1 MEFVKA
7 ENFVVDFPR
16 LDLSCIEENLETIP
30 ECYGISQE
38 FTIESP
44 YNDDLFR
51 SIVDNRYDIT
61 ITDRMGNSVELKDKA
76 LECHIKITRR
86 IPRKMKKDLK
96 KRYGKFWKFYHPN
109 TETVYNFS

>member
-1 MEFVKA
+1 MEYVKA
-7 ENFVVDFPR
+7 DDFKIDFPA
-16 LDLSCIEENLETIP
+16 LDLSCIEDNLQTIP
-30 ECYGISQE
+30 ECYEISQE

-51 SIVDNRYDIT
+51 SIVDNRFDVV
-61 ITDRMGNSVELKDKA
+61 ITDKMGNSIELKDKD

-96 KRYGKFWKFYHPN
+96 KRYGEYWKFYHPN

>member
-7 ENFVVDFPR
+7 DDFKIDFPQ
-16 LDLSCIEENLETIP
+16 LDLSCIEENLQSVP
-30 ECYGISQE
+30 YGYEISCE
-38 FTIESP
+38 YTMESP

-51 SIVDNRYDIT
+51 SIVDNRFDIV
-61 ITDRMGNSVELKDKA
+61 ITDKMGNSIELKDKD

-109 TETVYNFS
+109 TETVYNFK